1 MSVSIAGLIGA
12 AIGLY
17 VGWIDY
23 KIVVGVLRAAA
34 ERQKRQQG
42 GRDSLLGRYMGQIQ
56 ILVMAF
62 SLVGFPVVGYLAG
75 SALAG

>member
-34 ERQKRQQG
+34 ERQKQQS
-42 GRDSLLGRYMGQIQ
+42 GRESLLGRYMGQIQ

>member
-34 ERQKRQQG
+34 ERQKKQS
-42 GRDSLLGRYMGQIQ
+42 GRESLLGRYMGQLQ

-75 SALAG
+75 SSLAG